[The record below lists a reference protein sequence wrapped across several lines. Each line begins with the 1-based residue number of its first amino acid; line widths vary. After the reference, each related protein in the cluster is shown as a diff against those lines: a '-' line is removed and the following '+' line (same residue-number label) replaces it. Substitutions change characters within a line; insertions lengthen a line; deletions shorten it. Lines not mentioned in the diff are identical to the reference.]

1 MPVHQTSLKR
11 KSIFSNKP
19 FWLFI
24 LFFPIA
30 IYFLYIAYYGVNTIF
45 WDEWDTL
52 PMIHHFLSGSLTFA
66 DLWNTHNENRMLFPN
81 LFFLFNVEI
90 DNYNTKIEMFV
101 GGILLLL
108 SFYIMTKIFRA
119 RIQKEIFWI
128 TPIAFLLFS
137 LSQYEN
143 TLWGFQFAWYLILAC
158 LVLELYLLEQKENW
172 GFWLSILL
180 AICASYS
187 SFQGLFLW
195 LAGFVYIL
203 LNGCSGFKKVTWTV
217 ATLIFTGLYFM
228 GKDLHDIG
236 GSFYPLSHPIESLKF
251 FLISIGSVI
260 PVSLGYIQP
269 PAFGYFP
276 VEFIGAIFLSLGT
289 YVIVQ
294 GIRASGT
301 DKGYLF
307 PVALC
312 VYAFL
317 FDLALLGGRQQLGL
331 LQATVPHYTTYN
343 LLLVIGIYMGIV
355 NMLKNAS
362 FTQKKTVLYPLMGV
376 VCLLSLTQVLVSYY
390 VGINE
395 GQEFFRSRIKSA
407 KILANYSVAPDMMVT
422 NYVTGELSLFRK
434 EAPTLSRY
442 RLSIFDSPTAS
453 LYAKEGL
460 PLRILPYPPQLSQLL
475 RTDTALS
482 QAWLLLS
489 EIYDT
494 RGDLQKAFP
503 KGSPQYISKLL
514 EWTLSDTDSLR
525 QLVDKY
531 RTNLT
536 YIKNR
541 LQGQLQK

>member
-1 MPVHQTSLKR
+1 MLEQHTSSKR
-11 KSIFSNKP
+11 KSILLNKP

-30 IYFLYIAYYGVNTIF
+30 MYFLYIAFYGVNTIF

-52 PMIHHFLSGSLTFA
+52 PMINHFLSGELTFS

-81 LFFLFNVEI
+81 LFFLLNVII

-101 GGILLLL
+101 SGTLLLF
-108 SFYIMTKIFRA
+108 SFYIMAKIFRG
-119 RIQKEIFWI
+119 RIRKELFWI

-143 TLWGFQFAWYLILAC
+143 TLWGFQVAWYFILLCLILEC
-158 LVLELYLLEQKENW
+158 YLLEQRKVW
-172 GFWLSILL
+172 GYWFSILL
-180 AICASYS
+180 ATCASYS
-187 SFQGLFLW
+187 SLQGLFLW

-203 LNGCSGFKKVTWTV
+203 LNGYSRIQKIIW
-217 ATLIFTGLYFM
+217 AASTLIVTVFYFSGKNLYE
-228 GKDLHDIG
+228 IG
-236 GSFYPLSHPIESLKF
+236 GSFYPLTYPIESLKF

-276 VEFIGAIFLSLGT
+276 VEFIGAILLSLGT
-289 YVIVQ
+289 YVILQ
-294 GIRASGT
+294 GIRASNM

-343 LLLVIGIYMGIV
+343 LLLLIGIYIGLV

-362 FTQKKTVLYPLMGV
+362 SRQEKRYFTLLGV
-376 VCLLSLTQVLVSYY
+376 FGIISLTQISISYY
-390 VGINE
+390 VGISE
-395 GQEFFRSRIKSA
+395 GKEFSHSRVKSA
-407 KILANYSVAPDMMVT
+407 KLLANYRVAPDLMIT
-422 NYVTGELSLFRK
+422 SYVTGELSLFRK
-434 EAPTLSRY
+434 EAPMLSRY
-442 RLSIFDSPTAS
+442 HLSIFSSPIAFI
-453 LYAKEGL
+453 YAKEGL
-460 PLRILPYPPQLSQLL
+460 PFRILPTQPLLTQLL
-475 RTDTALS
+475 YSDTALS
-482 QAWLLLS
+482 QSWILLS

-503 KGSPQYISKLL
+503 EGSPQYINKLL
-514 EWTLSDTDSLR
+514 EWVLTDTDSLR

-531 RTNLT
+531 RTNLN

-541 LQGQLQK
+541 FYPS